1 MRGIVASL
9 PFALLTVLCWG
20 SYGPVLHHGKIGMD
34 NNSWAQLLCVGISYF
49 VVAVIVPLYVLKS
62 KGEQGK
68 FSAGGVKW
76 GLAAGALGA
85 FGALGIITALTQGG
99 SPSYVMPIVFGC
111 APVVN
116 TIVSIYMTK
125 LFNEITRTFYL
136 GIILVALGACG
147 VFAFKPK
154 EEVKATA
161 QVQAEI
167 TTVSFAE
174 QQAASTNSADT
185 ATVKQTPATDVGKE
199 KSTNILLIVGG
210 ICLTVLSWGAYGSVL
225 HKSQHLM
232 EGSRLRPLLCVGFS
246 YFILAVFIPSL
257 IMLKYGFPQVTTISG
272 WGFSLLAGVCGSVG
286 ALGIILSFTFGGKP
300 VFVMPLVFGGAPIIN
315 TFISVLEMESVDDI
329 NLLFFI
335 SLTIVI
341 IGAIVTLVS
350 APKPGKKRVPVEE
363 KPLWEQVQEENSTSS
378 TSTDSE
384 EQPTEKAVAE
394 TEDGEDDSKNVELQD
409 AVKDS
414 DEAEQDEDA
423 NDSDKAE
430 REEETDGLDEFDGE
444 EETDESDEAEP
455 QD

>member
-1 MRGIVASL
+1 
-9 PFALLTVLCWG
+9 
-20 SYGPVLHHGKIGMD
+20 
-34 NNSWAQLLCVGISYF
+34 
-49 VVAVIVPLYVLKS
+49 
-62 KGEQGK
+62 
-68 FSAGGVKW
+68 
-76 GLAAGALGA
+76 
-85 FGALGIITALTQGG
+85 
-99 SPSYVMPIVFGC
+99 
-111 APVVN
+111 
-116 TIVSIYMTK
+116 
-125 LFNEITRTFYL
+125 
-136 GIILVALGACG
+136 
-147 VFAFKPK
+147 
-154 EEVKATA
+154 
-161 QVQAEI
+161 
-167 TTVSFAE
+167 
-174 QQAASTNSADT
+174 
-185 ATVKQTPATDVGKE
+185 
-199 KSTNILLIVGG
+199 
-210 ICLTVLSWGAYGSVL
+210 
-225 HKSQHLM
+225 M

-315 TFISVLEMESVDDI
+315 TFITVLEMESVDDI